1 MIHMAL
7 NDNIYLSYNIMN
19 ALKNA
24 TINPYNK
31 KIIMRFL
38 YSLQVFRIKLSQAIL
53 CVYVEGAQVQ
63 HAAAKLGCLTLNSP
77 FSYLGTKVGGLMSR
91 VGAWKEVIDKVK
103 SRLSK
108 WKMKALSIGGRLTL
122 LKSVLGS
129 IPIFHM
135 SIFRVPSSVLHTLE
149 SIRRNFFNGHDVD
162 NHNATWVK
170 WSNVLADKEN
180 GGLGVSSLFALNRG
194 LMMKWVWRFFN
205 QKDSL
210 WAKVIK
216 AIHGEDGKVDMVHN
230 TGARTCWTYIINEIR
245 VLKNQGVNI
254 LDHIRL
260 KLGNGDTTSFWN
272 DNWSGDGAI
281 KDLYPRLF
289 ALENCKM
296 VSVRS
301 KLSDPSLDTTFRRNV
316 RGGLE
321 QVQFDALLE
330 LVRKIN
336 LVPMGDRWV
345 WSLESSGNFS
355 VASIRKAID
364 AKRSQTGFSKT
375 RWIRYVPIKLNV
387 LAWKI
392 KTDALP
398 TRLNISRR
406 GIDIQSMTCPICDGG
421 VESSNHLFFSCNL
434 VRQIGRQIARWWDIS
449 YVDAHS
455 YDEWYTWILSLRVAA
470 KTKMMIEGIFY
481 ATWWSIWT
489 YRNKLIFE
497 GNASSKAI
505 MFDTVVSNSFYWCKF
520 RSKALFSWIDW
531 LKTPCL
537 ITL

>member
-1 MIHMAL
+1 
-7 NDNIYLSYNIMN
+7 
-19 ALKNA
+19 
-24 TINPYNK
+24 
-31 KIIMRFL
+31 
-38 YSLQVFRIKLSQAIL
+38 
-53 CVYVEGAQVQ
+53 
-63 HAAAKLGCLTLNSP
+63 
-77 FSYLGTKVGGLMSR
+77 
-91 VGAWKEVIDKVK
+91 
-103 SRLSK
+103 
-108 WKMKALSIGGRLTL
+108 
-122 LKSVLGS
+122 
-129 IPIFHM
+129 M

-149 SIRRNFFNGHDVD
+149 FIRRNFFNGHDVD

-180 GGLGVSSLFALNRG
+180 KGLGVSSLFALNRG

-254 LDHIRL
+254 LDHIHL

-272 DNWSGDGAI
+272 DNWSGGGAI

-296 VSVRS
+296 
-301 KLSDPSLDTTFRRNV
+301 
-316 RGGLE
+316 
-321 QVQFDALLE
+321 VQFDALLE

-364 AKRSQTGFSKT
+364 AKRSQ
-375 RWIRYVPIKLNV
+375 
-387 LAWKI
+387 
-392 KTDALP
+392 TDALP

-470 KTKMMIEGIFY
+470 KTKMMIEGMVEYMDISEQAHF
-481 ATWWSIWT
+481 
-489 YRNKLIFE
+489 
-497 GNASSKAI
+497 
-505 MFDTVVSNSFYWCKF
+505 
-520 RSKALFSWIDW
+520 
-531 LKTPCL
+531 
-537 ITL
+537 